1 MYTQNMDFVMYELC
15 CVFIGFGRMAA
26 QKTMDALTYNYCRVE
41 EPIQEGVWC
50 VHVKNCRG

>member
-1 MYTQNMDFVMYELC
+1 MDFVMYEQC
-15 CVFIGFGRMAA
+15 RVFIGFVRMAV
-26 QKTMDALTYNYCRVE
+26 QKIMGVLTYSYCRVE